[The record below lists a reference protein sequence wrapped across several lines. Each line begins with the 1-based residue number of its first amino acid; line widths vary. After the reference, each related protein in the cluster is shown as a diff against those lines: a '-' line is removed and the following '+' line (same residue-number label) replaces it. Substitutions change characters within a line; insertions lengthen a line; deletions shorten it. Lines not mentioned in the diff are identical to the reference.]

1 MYRRFDKYTKSYISF
16 HLQQQLV
23 KKTAL
28 SAAKYQE
35 KSYFCITG
43 IKSGLSLLYNLL
55 IFML

>member
-1 MYRRFDKYTKSYISF
+1 MYRRFDEYTNTYTFF

-23 KKTAL
+23 KKTTQ